1 MSFRNETSQFKR
13 CHYHL
18 SLFMFAWSSVL
29 TDALISALGAKF
41 TTISASYTLPMNT
54 KAPARLPE
62 LDSGDEN
69 AHRASFP
76 SRACQPSRHQPYDF
90 STKLIIA

>member
-1 MSFRNETSQFKR
+1 
-13 CHYHL
+13 
-18 SLFMFAWSSVL
+18 
-29 TDALISALGAKF
+29 
-41 TTISASYTLPMNT
+41 MNT

-90 STKLIIA
+90 STKLNIA